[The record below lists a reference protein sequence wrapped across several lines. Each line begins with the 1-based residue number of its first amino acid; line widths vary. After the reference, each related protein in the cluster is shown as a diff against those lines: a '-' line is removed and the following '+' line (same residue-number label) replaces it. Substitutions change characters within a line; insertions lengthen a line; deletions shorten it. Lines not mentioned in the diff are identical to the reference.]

1 MQRFLRQH
9 GIHLPAGERLAVDV
23 GDLVAHLQARSGSGG
38 PFLDLRDDVAV
49 VEITAHL
56 RGRRFALGRGLGG
69 RMGQRVIV
77 P

>member
-9 GIHLPAGERLAVDV
+9 VLHLPAGERLAVDI
-23 GDLVAHLQARSGSGG
+23 GDLVAHLQTRSGGGG

-56 RGRRFALGRGLGG
+56 RGHRFA
-69 RMGQRVIV
+69 
-77 P
+77 